1 MVIDQGS
8 GPASVGELCAAVW
21 KGLDVKR
28 GQRFVTVPTS
38 FDLPFIDIQQAAA
51 IAHPSGMALL
61 ESFHEF
67 AQYRRSIE
75 GGQCRLRNRF
85 SGIDPG
91 IDTASNR
98 RHLQVA
104 HVVQGTGSE

>member
-1 MVIDQGS
+1 M
-8 GPASVGELCAAVW
+8 W
-21 KGLDVKR
+21 KGLDVKQ
-28 GQRFVTVPTS
+28 GQRFVTVPTR
-38 FDLPFIDIQQAAA
+38 FDLPFIDIQQAATIVPPA
-51 IAHPSGMALL
+51 GMALL

-67 AQYRRSIE
+67 AQYKKSIE
-75 GGQCRLRNRF
+75 GRQCRLLNRF

-104 HVVQGTGSE
+104 HVVQGTGGK

>member
-1 MVIDQGS
+1 MVIDKGNGQ
-8 GPASVGELCAAVW
+8 ASVGEPCAARW

-28 GQRFVTVPTS
+28 GQRFVTVPTR
-38 FDLPFIDIQQAAA
+38 FDLPFIDIRQAAA
-51 IAHPSGMALL
+51 IVHYSGMALL
-61 ESFHEF
+61 ESFHDC
-67 AQYRRSIE
+67 AQYKKSIE
-75 GGQCRLRNRF
+75 GGQCWLLNRF

-104 HVVQGTGSE
+104 HVVQGTGGK